1 MIAATAAHHSLTV
14 LHDDADYRT
23 ATTVVAVESAAGR
36 PVGMGAAGMSEYQYY
51 EFHALDRPLTEKQRA
66 ELRSISTRAEI
77 TATRFV
83 NEYQWGDLKGDP
95 QKMMERY
102 FDAFLYLANWGTRRL
117 MFRLPRGVL
126 DPEAADQY
134 CYADT
139 ASLIETG
146 SHLILSLYV
155 DREPDDY
162 WEEPGGQLAAMVQAR
177 SELAAGDLRLLYL
190 AWLLAIQSDEVDDE
204 DTEPP
209 VPAGLGNLSAA
220 LQAVVDFFE
229 IDEDLIAVAAASSA
243 SAQEPKGMG
252 AWIASLPE
260 QEKDALLA
268 RVTAGEGA
276 QVQALLLRRFRTASG
291 SPPTAPARTAA
302 ELWQVAGDRKAARA
316 EAAERRQRAAEAR
329 SAAAQAAAYA
339 KHLDQLAA
347 RTEAAWEKAAE
358 LIETRRPGDYDLA
371 TSLLGDLQAL
381 ADRQGDPAAFTK
393 RFGELRAKHQR
404 KPSLLDRFD
413 QAGLPS

>member
-1 MIAATAAHHSLTV
+1 
-14 LHDDADYRT
+14 
-23 ATTVVAVESAAGR
+23 
-36 PVGMGAAGMSEYQYY
+36 MSEYQYY
-51 EFHALDRPLTEKQRA
+51 EFLALDRPLTDQQRA

-83 NEYQWGDLKGDP
+83 NEYQWGDFKGDP
-95 QKMMERY
+95 RKLMERY

-126 DPEAADQY
+126 DSKTAERY
-134 CYADT
+134 CYTDT

-162 WEEPGGQLAAMVQAR
+162 WDQPGGQLAAMVQAR
-177 SELAAGDLRLLYL
+177 AELAAGDLRLLYL
-190 AWLLAIQSDEVDDE
+190 AWLLALQSDEVDDE

-209 VPAGLGNLSAA
+209 VPAGLEHLSAS

-229 IDEDLIAVAAASSA
+229 IDEDLIAVAAASSP
-243 SAQEPKGMG
+243 SIQEPEGMAG
-252 AWIASLPE
+252 WITFLPAE
-260 QEKDALLA
+260 QKDALLT
-268 RVTAGEGA
+268 RVATGEGA
-276 QVQALLLRRFRTASG
+276 QVRALLLRRFRTASG

-302 ELWQVAGDRKAARA
+302 ELWQAAGNRKTARA
-316 EAAERRQRAAEAR
+316 KAAERSQRQAEAR
-329 SAAAQAAAYA
+329 TAAAQAASYA
-339 KHLDQLAA
+339 KHLDQLATQ
-347 RTEAAWEKAAE
+347 TEAAWETAAE
-358 LIETRRPGDYDLA
+358 WIETKRPRDYDLA
-371 TSLLGDLQAL
+371 VSLLRDLQAL
-381 ADRQGDPAAFTK
+381 ADRQEDPAAFRK
-393 RFGELRAKHQR
+393 RFLDLRAEHQR

>member
-1 MIAATAAHHSLTV
+1 
-14 LHDDADYRT
+14 
-23 ATTVVAVESAAGR
+23 
-36 PVGMGAAGMSEYQYY
+36 MSEYQYY
-51 EFHALDRPLTEKQRA
+51 EFLALDRPLTEKQRS

-95 QKMMERY
+95 RTMVERY

-126 DPEAADQY
+126 DPETAGQY
-134 CYADT
+134 CCSDT

-190 AWLLAIQSDEVDDE
+190 AWLLALQSDEVDDE

-209 VPAGLGNLSAA
+209 VPAGLGNLSAS

-229 IDEDLIAVAAASSA
+229 IDEDLIAVAAASSP
-243 SAQEPKGMG
+243 SIQEPAGWRSG
-252 AWIASLPE
+252 SRPFRRRRRTRCWRGSRPGR
-260 QEKDALLA
+260 A
-268 RVTAGEGA
+268 RRS
-276 QVQALLLRRFRTASG
+276 RRCCCAASG
-291 SPPTAPARTAA
+291 RPAVHRRRHRPGRPLSCGRRLATARPTRAKAA
-302 ELWQVAGDRKAARA
+302 EQ
-316 EAAERRQRAAEAR
+316 RRREAEAR
-329 SAAAQAAAYA
+329 RAAAQAAAYT
-339 KHLDQLAA
+339 KHLDQLAPQ
-347 RTEAAWEKAAE
+347 TEAAWEKAAE
-358 LIETRRPGDYDLA
+358 LIETRRPRDYDLA
-371 TSLLGDLQAL
+371 ASLLRDLQAL
-381 ADRQGDPAAFTK
+381 ADRQEDSAAFRK
-393 RFGELRAKHQR
+393 RFGELRSQHQR

-413 QAGLPS
+413 QVGPAQLTISRPSSSAPLRTR

>member
-1 MIAATAAHHSLTV
+1 
-14 LHDDADYRT
+14 
-23 ATTVVAVESAAGR
+23 
-36 PVGMGAAGMSEYQYY
+36 MSEYQYY
-51 EFHALDRPLTEKQRA
+51 EFLALDRPLTEKQRA

-117 MFRLPRGVL
+117 MFRLPPGVL
-126 DPEAADQY
+126 DSDTAGQY
-134 CYADT
+134 CYTDT
-139 ASLIETG
+139 ASLIETD

-190 AWLLAIQSDEVDDE
+190 AWLLALQSDEVDDE

-209 VPAGLGNLSAA
+209 VPAGLGNLSAS
-220 LQAVVDFFE
+220 LQAIADFFE
-229 IDEDLIAVAAASSA
+229 IDEDLIAVAAASSP
-243 SAQEPKGMG
+243 SIQEPEGMAG
-252 AWIASLPE
+252 WIASLPA

-276 QVQALLLRRFRTASG
+276 QVQALLLRRFRAASG
-291 SPPTAPARTAA
+291 SPPATPARTAA
-302 ELWQVAGDRKAARA
+302 ELWQAAGDRKAAR
-316 EAAERRQRAAEAR
+316 EKAAEQRRRKAEAR
-329 SAAAQAAAYA
+329 RAAAQAAAYT
-339 KHLDQLAA
+339 KHLDQLAT

-358 LIETRRPGDYDLA
+358 LIETRRPRDYDLA
-371 TSLLGDLQAL
+371 ASLLRDLQAL
-381 ADRQGDPAAFTK
+381 ADRQEDSAAFRK
-393 RFGELRAKHQR
+393 RFSELRAKHQR

-413 QAGLPS
+413 QAGLPR